1 MEVLTH
7 NLQLFLNAQIAHGC
21 KVIQVFDTW
30 AGILSI
36 DDYKSYVFPFIDKL
50 MNSIENAHKIYFI
63 KNGAPYY
70 EIVRNLNIDV
80 LSVDW
85 REPLSKVNL
94 VTKNKFV
101 LQGNLDPTI
110 LLTDRIVLKNHIERI
125 IDDSRSLRGH
135 IFNLG
140 HGLYPQS
147 NVDLVKYLV
156 SYVQNR
162 KIS

>member
-1 MEVLTH
+1 M
-7 NLQLFLNAQIAHGC
+7 
-21 KVIQVFDTW
+21 
-30 AGILSI
+30 
-36 DDYKSYVFPFIDKL
+36 
-50 MNSIENAHKIYFI
+50 
-63 KNGAPYY
+63 
-70 EIVRNLNIDV
+70 
-80 LSVDW
+80 
-85 REPLSKVNL
+85 
-94 VTKNKFV
+94 TKNKFV